1 MYLNKKKTICDA
13 MEKLHIR
20 LENEQLRPQLD
31 WIIDRAS
38 ENNFDYPAVINFNFI
53 CYGVSKSIIVLNN
66 FNLDA
71 LENIFSYILIDS
83 WMFTLLF
90 KWTTYHVNQLFKHIK
105 EFWTYTEM
113 LWKDKGIQQ
122 CFERSNEYQLI
133 DCAK

>member
-83 WMFTLLF
+83 
-90 KWTTYHVNQLFKHIK
+90 
-105 EFWTYTEM
+105 
-113 LWKDKGIQQ
+113 
-122 CFERSNEYQLI
+122 
-133 DCAK
+133 